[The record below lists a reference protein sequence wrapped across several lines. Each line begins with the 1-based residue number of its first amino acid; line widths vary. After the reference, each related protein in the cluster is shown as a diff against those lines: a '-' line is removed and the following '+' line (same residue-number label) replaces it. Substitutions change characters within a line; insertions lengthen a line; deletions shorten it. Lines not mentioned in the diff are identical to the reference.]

1 MTIDYNEFADEK
13 VIENRIKLC
22 NNCNYLIHQEID
34 KKIELLCGLC
44 GCLIM
49 NKTKVKDSICP
60 AGYW

>member
-1 MTIDYNEFADEK
+1 MTMDNTIAEKK

-22 NNCNYLIHQEID
+22 IGCNYLIHQEID